1 MIDSQHTPNAES
13 TGKQYGPEDVEALI
27 KRCEQAEAALQ
38 SYEHRNRILGDSAPF
53 GIMAIALDGRVEKL
67 NRRMR
72 ELLPWPSGVDQEG
85 LSIFDF
91 PALVDAGISDDIHW
105 CMQSNRSM
113 VHDYAC
119 VDNKGSCMQ
128 LRFYVN
134 PVNDGGK
141 AVLGAISFVEN
152 YTKVKMAQT
161 AAAESEQR
169 YRLLFQSAPVAMVER
184 DASEL
189 KAFLRQLRESGVD
202 DLKAH
207 LKKYPEEIGRC
218 IGLIKTVDCNDAF
231 MELLEAE
238 SKTNLLANLPQMVMG
253 PGFRIMA
260 EEIILM
266 LDQGHFPPQ
275 RELDIH
281 TLQGRHKRVMVQVMA
296 LAGHE
301 NTMARIVISMIDISK
316 RVEMEEA
323 LRANEQRFREQ
334 SLHDNLTGLYNQRYL
349 YHSLPQLLQA
359 ANAYRTAVSLVF
371 MDLDNFKGVVDAHGH
386 LNGSRVIQ
394 EVAATI
400 KTALVPPCYAVAYAG
415 DEFVI
420 VLPDFDEDQAVH
432 KAMDLQALIKSAVY
446 LRGQGL
452 SIKIQASCGIATFPD
467 HAESAESLL
476 MAADTTLFQ
485 IKGTGKGA
493 VGRYGGGERMSL
505 DRHFVGIVASLE
517 GSETEN

>member
-1 MIDSQHTPNAES
+1 MTDFPHTPNAVS
-13 TGKQYGPEDVEALI
+13 TGKQYRPEDIEALI

-38 SYEHRNRILGDSAPF
+38 SYEQRNRILGDSAPF
-53 GIMAIALDGRVEKL
+53 GIMTITLDGGVERL

-72 ELLPWPSGVDQEG
+72 ELLPWPGDVSQEG
-85 LSIFDF
+85 MNIFDF

-113 VHDYAC
+113 VRDYTC
-119 VDNKGSCMQ
+119 INNKGNCLQ

-134 PVNDGGK
+134 PVSDGGR
-141 AVLGAISFVEN
+141 AVLGAIAFVEN
-152 YTKVKMAQT
+152 YTKIKMAQT

-189 KAFLRQLRESGVD
+189 KAFLKQLRESGVD

-207 LKKYPEEIGRC
+207 LKKYPEEIGHC
-218 IGLIKTVDCNDAF
+218 IRLIKTEDCNDAF
-231 MELLEAE
+231 IELLEAE
-238 SKTNLLANLPQMVMG
+238 SKESLLADLPQTVMG
-253 PGFRIMA
+253 SGFQIMA

-266 LDQGHFPPQ
+266 LDLGHFPPQ
-275 RELDIH
+275 RELTIQ
-281 TLQGRHKRVMVQVMA
+281 TLQGKHKRVMVQVMA

-301 NTMARIVISMIDISK
+301 NTMARLVISLIDITK

-334 SLHDNLTGLYNQRYL
+334 SLHDNLTGLYNQRFL
-349 YHSLPQLLQA
+349 YHNLPQLLQA
-359 ANAYRTAVSLVF
+359 ANDYRTPVSLVF

-400 KTALVPPCYAVAYAG
+400 KAALVPPCYAVAYAG

-420 VLPDFDEDQAVH
+420 VLPDFDEDQAMD
-432 KAMDLQALIKSAVY
+432 KAVDLQAQIKSSVY
-446 LRGQGL
+446 LHEKEL
-452 SIKIQASCGIATFPD
+452 NIKIQASCGIATFPD
-467 HAESAESLL
+467 HADSAESLL
-476 MAADTTLFQ
+476 MAADTALFQ

-493 VGRYGGGERMSL
+493 VGRYGTGERTSL
-505 DRHFVGIVASLE
+505 GRHFVGIIASLE
-517 GSETEN
+517 GSESEN

>member
-1 MIDSQHTPNAES
+1 MADSRHTHNAES
-13 TGKQYGPEDVEALI
+13 TGKQYRLEDVEALI
-27 KRCEQAEAALQ
+27 KRCERAEAALQ
-38 SYEHRNRILGDSAPF
+38 AYEHRNRILGDSAPF
-53 GIMAIALDGRVEKL
+53 GIMTIALDGRIEKL

-72 ELLPWPSGVDQEG
+72 ELLPWPSEVSQDGMN
-85 LSIFDF
+85 IFDF
-91 PALVDAGISDDIHW
+91 PALVDAGIGNDIHW

-119 VDNKGSCMQ
+119 VDNKGSCQQ

-141 AVLGAISFVEN
+141 GVLGAIAFVEN
-152 YTKVKMAQT
+152 YTIVKMAQT

-169 YRLLFQSAPVAMVER
+169 YRLLFQSAPVALVER

-189 KAFLRQLRESGVD
+189 KTFLKQLRQSGVD

-207 LKKYPEEIGRC
+207 LRKYPEEISRC

-238 SKTNLLANLPQMVMG
+238 SKTSLLADLPQLVMG
-253 PGFRIMA
+253 SGFRALA

-266 LDQGHFPPQ
+266 LDRGHFPPQ
-275 RELDIH
+275 RELTIQ
-281 TLQGRHKRVMVQVMA
+281 TLKGERKRVMVQVMA

-301 NTMARIVISMIDISK
+301 TTLARIVISLIDITK

-334 SLHDNLTGLYNQRYL
+334 SLHDNLTSLYNQRYL
-349 YHSLPQLLQA
+349 YRSLPELLRA
-359 ANAYRTAVSLVF
+359 ATAYRTPVSLVF
-371 MDLDNFKGVVDAHGH
+371 MDLDNFKKVVDAHGH
-386 LNGSRVIQ
+386 LNGSRTIQ

-400 KTALVPPCYAVAYAG
+400 KAALVPPCYAVAYAG

-432 KAMDLQALIKSAVY
+432 KAMDLQALIKSMVY

-452 SIKIQASCGIATFPD
+452 SIKLQASCGVATFPA
-467 HAESAESLL
+467 HADSAESLL
-476 MAADTTLFQ
+476 MAADVALFRT
-485 IKGTGKGA
+485 KGTGKGA
-493 VGRYGGGERMSL
+493 VGRCGEGGPTTLG
-505 DRHFVGIVASLE
+505 RHFVGIVASLE